1 MFGGMRHEQQAS
13 SGWALASA
21 RENGDEWGI
30 SAGPAGLTPAEI
42 ALEEYSERLERI
54 IDTQREVAGLD
65 QDLQAMIDLICKRTQ
80 ELTGA
85 DAGTILMRDGDDL
98 VHRAGSGFVA
108 EIVGQ
113 RVGIDDTFSG
123 SVYRSNVSAICDD
136 TRLLANPLALQRGIG
151 SMVAVPLRHGGTT
164 IGILL
169 VLSQRPAAFVDR
181 DLKTLELLS
190 VVLSAAISHAA
201 AFEARRA
208 QVEALGRF
216 RTMFDG
222 ASIGI
227 VTWDREGHILEANPA
242 LERMLGY
249 TAAEL
254 STMRFAEITHVDDVE
269 YNLQVFRELMDG
281 TRDSYQLEKRYH
293 RKDGELI
300 WTRVAAVLEVDEDGK
315 PKSAISMI
323 EDISERKVAEEA
335 LLRQSE
341 LNEHQAL
348 HDALTGL
355 PNRTLLRDRIQQA
368 ILTASREGGR
378 VAVLMMDLDRFKEI
392 NDSLGHQA
400 GDELLKE
407 LGDRLQ
413 EILRASDTVARLGG
427 DEFGLLLPKHET
439 PTDVIA
445 ALDKICEALEQPIV
459 LQELPLA
466 IEASIGVAIFPDDG
480 DDVDTLLQRA
490 DVAMYAAKEGN
501 MPYAFYD
508 PAAPQY
514 DPARLTIVSELRR
527 AIDQRELVL
536 YYQPKARLDSGEVSS
551 VEALLRWNH
560 PSRGLILPDD
570 FIPLAQQTG
579 LIKPLTL
586 YVVSEAL
593 KQCRLWQEEG
603 LRLSIAV
610 NLSMRNL
617 LDLEFPEQ
625 VASLLEQCQV
635 DPELLEF
642 EITESTMLADP
653 ARTKLI
659 LDRLSAMGIRLAI
672 DDFGTGYSSLAYL
685 KRLPVDEIKIDRSF
699 VMRMSDDPDNA
710 AIVRS
715 TIDLGRN
722 LGLQVVA
729 EGVETEEVWNTLNAL
744 GCTIAQGYYLS
755 RPVPPDE
762 LRDWLQGRPE
772 AGAPVP
778 LLRVAPPPGPETTEH
793 AG

>member
-1 MFGGMRHEQQAS
+1 MPHEELPAPS
-13 SGWALASA
+13 VRTPAPA
-21 RENGDEWGI
+21 RDDGNGTPHAD
-30 SAGPAGLTPAEI
+30 APTPAEI
-42 ALEEYSERLERI
+42 ALGEVGERLERI
-54 IDTQREVAGLD
+54 IETQREVAGLD
-65 QDLQAMIDLICKRTQ
+65 HDLQAMIDLICERTQ

-85 DAGTILMRDGDDL
+85 DGGTILMQDGDEL

-108 EIVGQ
+108 
-113 RVGIDDTFSG
+113 GIIGERLGIADTFSG
-123 SVYRSNVSAICDD
+123 SVYLSNRSAVCDD
-136 TRLLANPLALQRGIG
+136 TRALANPLALQRGIG
-151 SMVAVPLRHGGTT
+151 SMVAVPLRHGEATA
-164 IGILL
+164 GILS
-169 VLSQRPAAFVDR
+169 VLSHRPHAFADR

-201 AFEARRA
+201 EFDARRA
-208 QVEALGRF
+208 QVEALARF
-216 RTMFDG
+216 RTVFEG

-227 VTWDREGHILEANPA
+227 VRCDREGHTLEANPA

-249 TAAEL
+249 TAEEL
-254 STMRFAEITHVDDVE
+254 ATMRFADITHPDDIE
-269 YNLQVFRELMDG
+269 HNLVLFRELMDG
-281 TRDSYQLEKRYH
+281 KRDSYQLEKRYH
-293 RKDGELI
+293 RKDGTVI
-300 WTRVAAVLEVDEDGK
+300 WSRISAVLEVDEDGA

-323 EDISERKVAEEA
+323 EDITQRKAAEEE
-335 LLRQSE
+335 LRRQSE

-355 PNRTLLRDRIQQA
+355 PNRTLFRDRIQQA
-368 ILTASREGGR
+368 IFTASREGGR
-378 VAVLMMDLDRFKEI
+378 AAVLMMDLDRFKEV
-392 NDSLGHQA
+392 NDSLGHHA

-413 EILRASDTVARLGG
+413 KILRASDTVARLGG
-427 DEFGLLLPKHET
+427 DEFGLLLPKHEK
-439 PTDVIA
+439 PADVIS
-445 ALDKICEALEQPIV
+445 ALEKICEALEQPIV

-466 IEASIGVAIFPDDG
+466 IEASIGVALYPDDG
-480 DDVDTLLQRA
+480 EDVDTLLQRA
-490 DVAMYAAKEGN
+490 DVAMYAAKESN
-501 MPYAFYD
+501 LPYAFYD
-508 PAAPQY
+508 PDAAQY

-536 YYQPKARLDSGEVSS
+536 HYQPKAVLESGDVSA

-560 PSRGLILPDD
+560 PTRGLILPDD
-570 FIPLAQQTG
+570 FIPLAQRTG

-586 YVVSEAL
+586 YVVGEAL
-593 KQCRLWQEEG
+593 RQCRLWQEQG

-625 VASLLEQCQV
+625 VRALLEQWQV
-635 DPELLEF
+635 DHDLLEF

-653 ARTKLI
+653 VRTKLI
-659 LDRLSAMGIRLAI
+659 LDKLSAMGIRLAI

-699 VMRMSDDPDNA
+699 VMHMSDDADNA

-715 TIDLGRN
+715 TIDLARN

-729 EGVETEEVWNTLNAL
+729 EGVETEEVWNTLASL
-744 GCTIAQGYYLS
+744 GCTIAQGFYLS

-762 LRDWLQGRPE
+762 LQAWLLER
-772 AGAPVP
+772 AGAVAAFPV
-778 LLRVAPPPGPETTEH
+778 LRTTS
-793 AG
+793 AGRAA